1 MKKYYVYIMSS
12 HSRVLYI
19 GVTNSLRRRSFEHQQ
34 GLIDGFSK
42 KYRTKYLVYFEDYSD
57 IDVAL
62 TREKQLKKWSRK
74 KKIVLIKQLNPDWDD
89 LSKKFGFSV
98 IK

>member
-12 HSRVLYI
+12 YKRVLYI

-42 KYRTKYLVYFEDYSD
+42 KYQTKILIYSEEYND
-57 IDVAL
+57 INTAL
-62 TREKQLKKWSRK
+62 AREKQLKNWSRK

-89 LSKKFGFSV
+89 LSKKFGF
-98 IK
+98 